1 LAKGLEHPD
10 QIYTEKLLVPV
21 MEIKT
26 IFMALAR
33 RKSRGGFSCGRSNSY
48 QGRAS
53 YNLKG
58 RGGYVQLF
66 DSLIPDSP
74 MTSETSSFVTNKIA
88 DKLRFFRSDWSKI

>member
-1 LAKGLEHPD
+1 LAKGLEQPD

-26 IFMALAR
+26 VFMALAR

-48 QGRAS
+48 QGR
-53 YNLKG
+53 
-58 RGGYVQLF
+58 GGYVQLF

-74 MTSETSSFVTNKIA
+74 MTAETSSFVTNKIA
-88 DKLRFFRSDWSKI
+88 DKLRFFRSNWSKI